1 MEHIQAAGLPAM
13 NLVTLIVVVVFVVG
27 VIVVTIIIFVFMIV
41 IILIHR
47 WTLDVA
53 SLESALTTHTI
64 LSTQDT
70 GWLLQSPP

>member
-13 NLVTLIVVVVFVVG
+13 NLVTLIVVVVVVVG
-27 VIVVTIIIFVFMIV
+27 VIVVTI

-53 SLESALTTHTI
+53 SLELALTTHTI

>member
-13 NLVTLIVVVVFVVG
+13 NLVTLIVVVVVVVG
-27 VIVVTIIIFVFMIV
+27 VIVVTI

>member
-13 NLVTLIVVVVFVVG
+13 NLVTLIVVVVFVVVG
-27 VIVVTIIIFVFMIV
+27 VIVVTI